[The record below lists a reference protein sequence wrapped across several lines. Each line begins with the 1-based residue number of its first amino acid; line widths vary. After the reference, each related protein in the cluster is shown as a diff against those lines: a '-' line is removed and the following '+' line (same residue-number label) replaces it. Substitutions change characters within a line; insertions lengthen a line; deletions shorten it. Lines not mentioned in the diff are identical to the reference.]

1 MAGTGGKAMSAP
13 DANTLPAGAFR
24 PHMRRQVP
32 AFFLQAFKTLL
43 VKEMKRVW
51 KMAAMIIIAPA
62 LMAVIYFVC
71 FLFGLGPQRG
81 TPEGDAVLTF
91 LVPGLVMLSI
101 LLRAAENTGF
111 SLLYAKIE
119 GHVLD
124 QLMAP
129 IGAREAVLVYAV
141 TGTVAGFVSGLFV
154 WLGSLLLWPQ
164 PVAHPLVALG
174 FAVLAGFLMS
184 MCGLLTGLAS
194 TKWDHMAAYFTFLFT
209 PLSFLSGV
217 FAPIAGM
224 PPLFAA
230 IVQANPI
237 FYAMD
242 GFRYGMLGAA
252 HSDPALAA
260 LVVLGTSAL
269 LYALS
274 ARLYSVGWHM
284 KS

>member
-1 MAGTGGKAMSAP
+1 MAS
-13 DANTLPAGAFR
+13 DSHNLPAGAFR
-24 PHMRRQVP
+24 PDLRRQVP
-32 AFFLQAFKTLL
+32 VFFWLGFRTLIA
-43 VKEMKRVW
+43 KEMRRLW
-51 KMAAMIIIAPA
+51 KMAAMIIVAPA

-81 TPEGDAVLTF
+81 TAEGDAVLTF

-129 IGAREAVLVYAV
+129 ISAREVVLTYAIS
-141 TGTVAGFVSGLFV
+141 GTVAGVVSGVFV

-164 PVAHPLVALG
+164 PVAHPLVAIG
-174 FAVLAGFLMS
+174 FALAAGLLMA

-217 FAPIAGM
+217 FAPVAGM
-224 PPLFAA
+224 PPAFAA
-230 IVQANPI
+230 LVQANPI

-242 GFRYGMLGAA
+242 GFRYGMLGQS
-252 HSDPALAA
+252 HGDPGLSA
-260 LVVLGTSAL
+260 LVVLGTAAL
-269 LYALS
+269 LYLLA
-274 ARLYSVGWHM
+274 ARLYSIGWHM